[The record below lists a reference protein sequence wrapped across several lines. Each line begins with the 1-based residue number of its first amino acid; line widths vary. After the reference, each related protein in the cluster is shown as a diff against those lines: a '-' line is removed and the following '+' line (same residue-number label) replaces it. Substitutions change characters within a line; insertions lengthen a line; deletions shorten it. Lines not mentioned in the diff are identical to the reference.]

1 MTFLLNSLLFF
12 IMEFGGREYQKVQM
26 IFSIGQFS
34 NSKLSKA
41 TGLNSSYKVSSRFFV
56 NIEFLCKSVFLCF
69 GVFDQSFL
77 GPLDEKYRRATSPVD
92 SSELVFP

>member
-12 IMEFGGREYQKVQM
+12 ILEFGGPRIQKSPND
-26 IFSIGQFS
+26 FLIGRFS
-34 NSKLSKA
+34 NSKISKA

-56 NIEFLCKSVFLCF
+56 NIEFLCISVFCVL
-69 GVFDQSFL
+69 VSSINLFL
-77 GPLDEKYRRATSPVD
+77 GPLDNKYRSEISPLD